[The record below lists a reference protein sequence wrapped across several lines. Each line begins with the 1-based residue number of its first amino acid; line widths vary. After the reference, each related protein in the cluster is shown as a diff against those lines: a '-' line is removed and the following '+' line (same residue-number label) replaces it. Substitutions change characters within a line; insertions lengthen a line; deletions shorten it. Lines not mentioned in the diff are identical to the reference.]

1 MTDEELKEKVIR
13 HDYEFK
19 SLTSS
24 LEDLSGS
31 MKKLALGLE
40 KILVLDE
47 RLINI
52 DKDLKESF
60 KRVHCRQDDMEK
72 DLDEFKS
79 DMEVVRILSK
89 HPYLL
94 GAMALGFIA
103 LNTEPI
109 RKIIIGM

>member
-13 HDYEFK
+13 HDFEFK

-24 LEDLSGS
+24 LEYLSTS
-31 MKKLALGLE
+31 IKKLALGLE

-52 DKDLKESF
+52 DKDLKDSF
-60 KRVHCRQDDMEK
+60 KRVHKRQDDIEK
-72 DLDEFKS
+72 DFEEFKKDLELVS
-79 DMEVVRILSK
+79 ILSK

-94 GAMALGFIA
+94 VAIVLGFIA

-109 RKIIIGM
+109 RKIILGV